1 MFSTILTTIM
11 IAPIIV
17 SLTKPMAETL
27 ITEILTK
34 ITTTTKTSITIKAII
49 TPIKLTIAKITHI
62 IINNQNNNNRLS
74 ATSIRIKTTIETTTT
89 IIKIILI
96 LKDKV
101 LRMEIN
107 LIIQTIIN
115 LKTKE
120 DTKIIKPTKVIVIVT
135 NTTII
140 LSLMPTTIRIT

>member
-1 MFSTILTTIM
+1 M

-34 ITTTTKTSITIKAII
+34 ITTTTKTSITIKVII
-49 TPIKLTIAKITHI
+49 TPIKSTIAKITHI
-62 IINNQNNNNRLS
+62 ITFNNQNNNNRLS
-74 ATSIRIKTTIETTTT
+74 ATSIRIKATIETTTT